1 MNTNQTTLPTSSNK
15 FTVTNSLELV
25 GGTQKTWKEMIT
37 QIGQTIEQPNTQ
49 TSRQDMSSLNYNV
62 THLNRMDCPLQLNP
76 QTATFNDIAIHAL
89 LRQRLKPSTIEKHLR
104 YARFM
109 ETHIIPV
116 DFRNPS
122 FENFLRH
129 MDYREQIEQATPNA
143 LIHQWKAM
151 QTFLKAYGIPF
162 GEGTGWNY
170 RPPSAQQPRKRILP
184 LPETVNQFFHHTYAE
199 DPYENALYQYLF
211 YHSFLIGWR
220 VPSEIITMKVSDI
233 HLDSPKPHIMITE
246 PKKHNRTRLL
256 YNIEPAILTSSI
268 HKSFKNW
275 IEHWRP
281 KVANQNSGDALYLQ
295 SDGKPFTTRHLGHNL
310 SKHGK
315 QIWKEFRP
323 YDMQHWCAVAR
334 LIKTKVETKNFDIF
348 EVQKWLGHEESA
360 TTHIYVS
367 QATDYYNHLPV
378 EWISLALKPSQL
390 AGKRDKEKIDR
401 THFLALLT
409 GISPRNQSGPVEI

>member
-1 MNTNQTTLPTSSNK
+1 
-15 FTVTNSLELV
+15 
-25 GGTQKTWKEMIT
+25 
-37 QIGQTIEQPNTQ
+37 
-49 TSRQDMSSLNYNV
+49 
-62 THLNRMDCPLQLNP
+62 
-76 QTATFNDIAIHAL
+76 
-89 LRQRLKPSTIEKHLR
+89 
-104 YARFM
+104 
-109 ETHIIPV
+109 
-116 DFRNPS
+116 
-122 FENFLRH
+122 
-129 MDYREQIEQATPNA
+129 
-143 LIHQWKAM
+143 M

-184 LPETVNQFFHHTYAE
+184 LPETANKFFHHIYSE

-211 YHSFLIGWR
+211 YHSFMIGWR

-233 HLDSPKPHIMITE
+233 HLDSPIPHIVITE

-256 YNIEPAILTSSI
+256 YNIEPAILTSPI

-281 KVANQNSGDALYLQ
+281 KVANQYSGDALYLQ
-295 SDGKPFTTRHLGHNL
+295 PNGKPFTIRHLGHIL

-315 QIWKEFRP
+315 QIWEEFRP
-323 YDMQHWCAVAR
+323 YDMRHWCAVAR

-348 EVQKWLGHEESA
+348 EVQKWLGHEESS

-378 EWISLALKPSQL
+378 DWISLALKPSQM
-390 AGKRDKEKIDR
+390 AGQRD
-401 THFLALLT
+401 
-409 GISPRNQSGPVEI
+409 